1 MSFSDEIE
9 EVCVDADSCPE
20 NEISKLFSESLVLT
34 SEQTVSEDYILFMDS
49 TR

>member
-1 MSFSDEIE
+1 MSFSE
-9 EVCVDADSCPE
+9 EFEEDCVDADICSE

-34 SEQTVSEDYILFMDS
+34 NEQTVSEDYLLFMDS

>member
-1 MSFSDEIE
+1 MSFSDETE
-9 EVCVDADSCPE
+9 DVCVDADICSE

-34 SEQTVSEDYILFMDS
+34 SEQTVSDDYLLFLDS